1 MFLLL
6 AVPVW
11 AQTELIVYSSGI
23 PVESTDEFGMVV
35 LRIILVF
42 GLISYFVYMFIKVL
56 WKDMKKTEVRER
68 MEEDEGY
75 VGLTDTHR
83 PSIEHIGGE
92 TRESIERA
100 YSSYTPSPTSA
111 RGDRLDKDYYY

>member
-1 MFLLL
+1 MFLLM
-6 AVPVW
+6 AVPIW

-23 PVESTDEFGMVV
+23 PIEQTDEFAMVV
-35 LRIILVF
+35 LAAILVF
-42 GLISYFVYMFIKVL
+42 VIILTILGWLITFA
-56 WKDMKKTEVRER
+56 WKEYKESEERER

-75 VGLTDTHR
+75 VRLTDTHR